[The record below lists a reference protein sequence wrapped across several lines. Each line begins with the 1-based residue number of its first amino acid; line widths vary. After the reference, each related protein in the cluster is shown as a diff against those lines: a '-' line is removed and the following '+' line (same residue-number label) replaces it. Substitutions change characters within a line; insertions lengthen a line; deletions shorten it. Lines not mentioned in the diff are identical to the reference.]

1 MGARA
6 LGVLR
11 YPHLLSVLGEF
22 INQFQ
27 PQGQLMTFLFEI
39 DFLLIISHSCLF
51 IKRDEEDIGLTV
63 TANAYSALL
72 RTLTS
77 CNDDLSSGRERLLL
91 SPFYT
96 LGN

>member
-1 MGARA
+1 
-6 LGVLR
+6 
-11 YPHLLSVLGEF
+11 
-22 INQFQ
+22 
-27 PQGQLMTFLFEI
+27 MTFLFEI